1 MPGRGDAG
9 WRSHEVRVAFLYRT
23 SREAAAGSG
32 RPGAGCGADIVC
44 AQKSLTTVFFF
55 LRSSGSYRLLVEAGR
70 VELPSEKGPRKASTG
85 LVCVQGFRLGT
96 CPQTGI
102 RRLSR
107 RDSSRTPRKEQTYAS
122 PMSLAPR
129 RRIGRRPLRRDGLVP
144 SGCLTAY
151 AA

>member
-44 AQKSLTTVFFF
+44 AQKKPDDRFFCGHQALIDF
-55 LRSSGSYRLLVEAGR
+55 LVEAGR

>member
-44 AQKSLTTVFFF
+44 AQKSLTTVFFCGHQALIDF
-55 LRSSGSYRLLVEAGR
+55 LVEAGR